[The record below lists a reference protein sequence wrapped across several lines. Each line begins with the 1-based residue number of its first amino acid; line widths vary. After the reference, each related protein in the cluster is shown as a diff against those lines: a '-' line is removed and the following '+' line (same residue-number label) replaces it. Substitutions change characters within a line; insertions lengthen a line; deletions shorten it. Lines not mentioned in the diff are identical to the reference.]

1 MSAQFNNVRQIRDSL
16 QRQRPTGFMAM
27 EQDYV
32 NSNRLPVPYPNQR
45 SVQGVGNMN
54 PSGMQFINPMGSMGS
69 PFQRPGNYG
78 LGGAGYGVMTPMPPG
93 QIPPFDR
100 TPR

>member
-54 PSGMQFINPMGSMGS
+54 PSGMQFMNPM
-69 PFQRPGNYG
+69 
-78 LGGAGYGVMTPMPPG
+78 
-93 QIPPFDR
+93 
-100 TPR
+100 